1 MSTSARDSAFLQ
13 EMGIGPLWTLRDAA
27 GMADEAA
34 SGEVAQAAQAAAHDT
49 VQEAVQD
56 SAARAAATAAPAA
69 VEAPAGSPARH
80 AAVPTAVPTAVPSAV
95 LPAMP
100 PPPASLAKTAPPVAA
115 AAAAAVAASSVSP
128 AASPPAD
135 SAWGEEPPGPPP
147 TEDEIAAMDWVQLK
161 NAIANCTRCGLC
173 KGGRKPVYGNGAQQ
187 ARWLVA
193 AGASTA
199 SDEKERQPVS
209 GEPGKLL
216 VNMLA
221 AVELSRD
228 TNVYVTNL
236 IKCRP
241 TSANGG
247 DRAPSAEE
255 AAACR
260 PYLER
265 ELALSGASMVLTLGQ
280 IAANALQGKPLQ
292 EALAGSRGQVHA
304 LGGAKLVATLHPG
317 ELLRRGADKAL
328 AWADLCLARAHD
340 DRPA

>member
-27 GMADEAA
+27 GMADEAV
-34 SGEVAQAAQAAAHDT
+34 SDDVAQTA
-49 VQEAVQD
+49 QEAVHD
-56 SAARAAATAAPAA
+56 SAPVAAASAAATAAPAA
-69 VEAPAGSPARH
+69 VEDRAASPALH
-80 AAVPTAVPTAVPSAV
+80 AAVPAAV
-95 LPAMP
+95 LPVMP
-100 PPPASLAKTAPPVAA
+100 PPPAALAKAAPPAVNAA
-115 AAAAAVAASSVSP
+115 AASSVSP
-128 AASPPAD
+128 AAD
-135 SAWGEEPPGPPP
+135 SAWGEEPPAAPP
-147 TEDEIAAMDWVQLK
+147 TEDEIAAMDWAELK

-255 AAACR
+255 AQACR

-340 DRPA
+340 DRSA